1 MRRISLST
9 KYLTLDKIPTVFDS
23 FKQSWLI
30 WLFSFQSW
38 NQMLCLV
45 LSRVNLFDLVV
56 LKEDDVMFVFFTY
69 KCRSDRAVFNT
80 LKISNLF
87 PDILGKP
94 YMISARNFLFPMS
107 YLTGKSFNL
116 MFLNILG
123 LKNTL
128 INKMTVLL

>member
-1 MRRISLST
+1 
-9 KYLTLDKIPTVFDS
+9 
-23 FKQSWLI
+23 
-30 WLFSFQSW
+30 
-38 NQMLCLV
+38 MLCLV